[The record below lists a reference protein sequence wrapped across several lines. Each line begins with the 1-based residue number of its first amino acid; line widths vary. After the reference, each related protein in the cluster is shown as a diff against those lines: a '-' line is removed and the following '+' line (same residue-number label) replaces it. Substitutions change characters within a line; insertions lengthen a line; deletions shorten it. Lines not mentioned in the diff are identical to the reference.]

1 MPDITISESVNG
13 AAVADALSGGGT
25 GFDIGPVVNGGYTTS
40 STFDKPSNVGSND
53 LYIRHDSVTDPLNN
67 LAIYLE
73 YYSQA
78 YGGVATASADYA
90 RLLTMAEASGGS
102 KNNLDGLTQGYFVDM
117 DWDASIPSQ
126 FDYVNF
132 GPAADSIVT
141 GSGGKVRILRRT
153 NGGNLTDDGST
164 LATRITVVAD
174 AMFLDPTT
182 APGAPLDGT
191 IGKSGDAALGDRCLL
206 KHRLYLAQSEV
217 EGGIFQF
224 DETFVFTTTA

>member
-1 MPDITISESVNG
+1 MPDITISESSNG

-40 STFDKPSNVGSND
+40 ASFDKASNIGSND
-53 LYIRHDSVTDPLNN
+53 LYIRHDSVSDPLNN
-67 LAIYLE
+67 LAIYLQP
-73 YYSQA
+73 YSQA
-78 YGGVATASADYA
+78 YGGVATAASDYA

-102 KNNLDGLTQGYFVDM
+102 KNNLDGLSQGYWVDM

-141 GSGGKVRILRRT
+141 GSGGVVRILRRT
-153 NGGNLTDDGST
+153 NGGNLTDDGSS
-164 LATRITVVAD
+164 LATRIAVVAD

-182 APGAPLDGT
+182 TPSAPLDGT
-191 IGKSGDAALGDRCLL
+191 IGIEDDAVLGDRCLL
-206 KHRLYLAQSEV
+206 KQRLFLAQNET
-217 EGGIFQF
+217 EGGIFQY
-224 DETFVFTTTA
+224 DQTFVFTTTA